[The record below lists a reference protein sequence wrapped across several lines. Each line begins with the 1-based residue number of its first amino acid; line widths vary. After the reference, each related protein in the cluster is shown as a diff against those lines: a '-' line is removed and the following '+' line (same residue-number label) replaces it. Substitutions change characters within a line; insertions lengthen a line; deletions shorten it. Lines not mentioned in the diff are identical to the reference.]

1 MLEMETSINGE
12 CAKSDIE
19 EWLVRGSYFTDD
31 YWWQSESI
39 NQKAS
44 TGKHHI
50 IGHQSF
56 MLTDAVIYLYN
67 VHIYSLLMYRPINTA
82 LQWTNGCIQQ
92 TMKGV
97 ETGVSQN
104 K

>member
-1 MLEMETSINGE
+1 MIEMETSINGE

-44 TGKHHI
+44 TGKHQPKSI
-50 IGHQSF
+50 I
-56 MLTDAVIYLYN
+56 
-67 VHIYSLLMYRPINTA
+67 LLDISHS
-82 LQWTNGCIQQ
+82 C
-92 TMKGV
+92 
-97 ETGVSQN
+97 
-104 K
+104 